1 MKPAAAATYD
11 VSLADPGRD
20 RAEILELG
28 SSVLDDFTP
37 ARYEKYFERNP
48 FGPPLVVTA
57 RARANGELVGIAALH
72 PQPMRVG
79 GETVTGAVAG
89 DFAVHPEH
97 RAFGPA
103 LALQRELTR
112 AADERGLHLAIG
124 IPDGPAAGVLRRVGY
139 RRAGVLVP
147 LVRLLRPAGAEEVA
161 PGRAQPRAFAASLR
175 TRRLKSALAGHSVLE
190 PESFGAPL
198 EPLLAEVAPNAIS
211 VQPSREFLEWR
222 FDLDG
227 GTLPSRCSILAVTR
241 SGASVAYAV
250 TRDRGVVRH
259 VVDLGWL
266 DAAGLA
272 AIVAAVVE
280 RGRAAGLA
288 AVGLSHLGGNT
299 DLAAVLS
306 RFGFLPARQPGRA
319 VWCRA
324 GDEDALAD
332 PSRWLLFE
340 SAFDE

>member
-1 MKPAAAATYD
+1 MKPGPAAAYD
-11 VSLADPGRD
+11 VSLAEPGRD

-37 ARYEKYFERNP
+37 ARYEKYYEGNP
-48 FGPPLVVTA
+48 CGPPLVVTA
-57 RARANGELVGIAALH
+57 RTQASGELVGIAALH
-72 PQPMRVG
+72 PQPMRIEG
-79 GETVTGAVAG
+79 AIVTGAVAG
-89 DFAVHPEH
+89 DFAVHPAH

-112 AADERGLHLAIG
+112 AADERGIRLAVG

-147 LVRLLRPAGAEEVA
+147 LVRMLRPAGAEEVA

-175 TRRLKSALAGHSVLE
+175 TRRLKAALAGHSVLE
-190 PESFGAPL
+190 PQSFGAPL
-198 EPLLAEVAPNAIS
+198 ESLLADVAPRAIS

-227 GTLPSRCSILAVTR
+227 GTMSSRCSILAVTR
-241 SGASVAYAV
+241 SGTPVAYAV
-250 TRDRGVVRH
+250 SRDSGVTRH

-266 DAAGLA
+266 DPAGLA

-280 RGRAAGLA
+280 GGRKSGLA
-288 AVGLSHLGGNT
+288 AVGLSCFGGNT
-299 DLAAVLS
+299 DLDAVLS
-306 RFGFLPARQPGRA
+306 RFGFLPARRPGRA
-319 VWCRA
+319 VWCRG
-324 GDEDALAD
+324 GDDTALAD
-332 PSRWLLFE
+332 PARWLLFE